1 VEEVMEA
8 MHLLARQH
16 NLGLLTQAAAVAVDL
31 TALLAALQEP
41 AAPVS

>member
-1 VEEVMEA
+1 MPLQA
-8 MHLLARQH
+8 HQH

-31 TALLAALQEP
+31 TALLAVLQEP